1 MNSLKCP
8 QCALV
13 NFAEV
18 HQCRRCGEYLGN
30 VIATPV
36 GSTQLP
42 TTEPAE
48 PPENPNLTLRVLPVA
63 GTIIVLVFAW
73 WASLLLSS
81 DGLDAQQR
89 ATVERAV
96 AILRARGF
104 EREVFLLDNMTFFRS
119 SDNWW
124 NKHVG
129 HAQAYAATNFP
140 FQVVTLYPPFFE
152 RSADDVERAVIL
164 LHEAQHLRGRDEPT
178 ALAKVWQEKA
188 RVGWTA
194 ANYSHTRVWKNTREW
209 THTELPRYFSCGL
222 DFRSDCYE

>member
-18 HQCRRCGEYLGN
+18 YQCRRCGEYMGN
-30 VIATPV
+30 VAAAPGT
-36 GSTQLP
+36 TQP
-42 TTEPAE
+42 TTTEPSE
-48 PPENPNLTLRVLPVA
+48 PPENPNLTLRVLPVT
-63 GTIIVLVFAW
+63 GTIVVLVLAW

-81 DGLDAQQR
+81 NGLDGAQQ

-96 AILRARGF
+96 AILRDRGF
-104 EREVFLLDNMTFFRS
+104 QREVFLLDNLTVFRS
-119 SDNWW
+119 TDNWW

-140 FQVVTLYPPFFE
+140 FQIITLYPPFFE
-152 RSADDVERAVIL
+152 RSADDVERAIIL

-178 ALAKVWQEKA
+178 ALAEVWRAKG

-222 DFRSDCYE
+222 DFQSDCYE

>member
-1 MNSLKCP
+1 VNSLKCP

-18 HQCRRCGEYLGN
+18 SQCRRCGHYLGAA
-30 VIATPV
+30 VAAPAGGTAS
-36 GSTQLP
+36 GTAESA
-42 TTEPAE
+42 EPA
-48 PPENPNLTLRVLPVA
+48 ENPNLTLRVLPVA
-63 GTIIVLVFAW
+63 GTILALVFAW
-73 WASLLLSS
+73 WASLLMSS
-81 DGLDAQQR
+81 SGLAAEQR
-89 ATVERAV
+89 VTVERAV

-119 SDNWW
+119 TDNWW

-140 FQVVTLYPPFFE
+140 FQIITLYPPFFE

-178 ALAKVWQEKA
+178 ALAEVWREKA

-194 ANYSHTRVWKNTREW
+194 ANYGHTRVWKNTREW
-209 THTELPRYFSCGL
+209 THMELPRLFACGI
-222 DFRSDCYE
+222 DFKSDCYE

>member
-18 HQCRRCGEYLGN
+18 SQCRRCGEYLGN
-30 VIATPV
+30 IVAAPDGATRIAA
-36 GSTQLP
+36 
-42 TTEPAE
+42 TEPAAA
-48 PPENPNLTLRVLPVA
+48 PENPNLTLRVLPVA
-63 GTIIVLVFAW
+63 GTILALVFAW
-73 WASLLLSS
+73 WASLLMSS
-81 DGLDAQQR
+81 SGLTPEQR
-89 ATVERAV
+89 VTVERAI
-96 AILRARGF
+96 AILRDRGF

-119 SDNWW
+119 TDNWW

-152 RSADDVERAVIL
+152 RSADDVERAIIL

-222 DFRSDCYE
+222 DFQSDCYE